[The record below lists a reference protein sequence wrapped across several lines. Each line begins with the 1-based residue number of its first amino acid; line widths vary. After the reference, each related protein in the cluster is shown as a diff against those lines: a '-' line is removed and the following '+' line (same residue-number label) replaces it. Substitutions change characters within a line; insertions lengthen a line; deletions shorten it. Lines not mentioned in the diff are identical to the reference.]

1 MVFLVVEPHAAAEAL
16 AAAKKLG
23 CAIWL
28 GSDALTEEE
37 FDRWGAEGVDI
48 TRFVYPLGGAE
59 HSVLENAVFRVAQH
73 HPSDVIWVQRA
84 STAA

>member
-1 MVFLVVEPHAAAEAL
+1 MVFLVVEPHSAAEAL

-48 TRFVYPLGGAE
+48 TRFV
-59 HSVLENAVFRVAQH
+59 
-73 HPSDVIWVQRA
+73 
-84 STAA
+84 